1 MVSVKR
7 QWIIFLSVNLG
18 ILLLLGFFPLYEK
31 YVMPLPLNQCGSV
44 VLFHLYCPGC
54 GGTRAFKSLLSFDI
68 LSSLVFNPIVLIL
81 AVGFLAYEIYMVV
94 FLIKRTNRKIFFN
107 EKIFWAFI
115 IFWAVYFIVRNIL
128 LICGIDIIGDIAQID
143 YPSLIEFIFLRGTR

>member
-1 MVSVKR
+1 MISVKK

-18 ILLLLGFFPLYEK
+18 ILLLLGLFPLYEK
-31 YVMPLPLNQCGSV
+31 YITPLPSNQCGSV

-81 AVGFLAYEIYMVV
+81 ALGFLAYEIYMAV
-94 FLIKRTNRKIFFN
+94 FLIKRTSRKIFFN

-115 IFWAVYFIVRNIL
+115 IFWAVYFVVRNIL
-128 LICGIDIIGDIAQID
+128 LVLGIDIIGDIAGINN
-143 YPSLIEFIFLRGTR
+143 PSLIQLIFLKLL